1 MALIAVP
8 LFKAFVTRGGI
19 PFLFH
24 PTEYS
29 LGYGTLQGT
38 LQNKRSDIDNVNIY
52 RPSLSSPEEEI
63 YKGHHNYQEIPPGSY
78 PNSEHARYDGRYIYD
93 HEAPPRPPLP
103 DETGRC
109 QRSWCITVLIIFSS
123 QYLVEIIIFQKF
135 ASCQLLIRHLYSSTV
150 NSMRKTYTDSSLWS
164 GIILHVI

>member
-1 MALIAVP
+1 MALVAVP
-8 LFKAFVTRGGI
+8 LFKDFVTRGGI
-19 PFLFH
+19 PFFFFH

-103 DETGRC
+103 DETGQC
-109 QRSWCITVLIIFSS
+109 QRSWRI
-123 QYLVEIIIFQKF
+123 
-135 ASCQLLIRHLYSSTV
+135 
-150 NSMRKTYTDSSLWS
+150 
-164 GIILHVI
+164 G